1 MKINR
6 FGERLEVSDPL
17 TVSSAQCQ
25 LVPQLAQ
32 GVFCRRLRERCASEI
47 FKGFENILE
56 VGNSRRNAQAVP
68 VKHVLVVV
76 HLGEFTIVW
85 DSVERAGAHDSFVV
99 VASGWLQDWREFLVP
114 TIEFC
119 GGIQVGEKSL
129 TGQEPRGA
137 VAFCVFKH
145 IWG

>member
-32 GVFCRRLRERCASEI
+32 GVFCRRLRERCDS
-47 FKGFENILE
+47 GILE
-56 VGNSRRNAQAVP
+56 GFKNFLEVVIFSRNPKAVP

-99 VASGWLQDWREFLVP
+99 VASGCLQAWREFL
-114 TIEFC
+114 
-119 GGIQVGEKSL
+119 
-129 TGQEPRGA
+129 
-137 VAFCVFKH
+137 
-145 IWG
+145 

>member
-32 GVFCRRLRERCASEI
+32 GVFCRRLRERCDSGILE
-47 FKGFENILE
+47 GFENILE
-56 VGNSRRNAQAVP
+56 AGNCRRNAQAVP

-76 HLGEFTIVW
+76 HLGEFSIVW
-85 DSVERAGAHDSFVV
+85 DSVERAGPHDSSVV
-99 VASGWLQDWREFLVP
+99 VASGCLHAWRAFLVP
-114 TIEFC
+114 ATE
-119 GGIQVGEKSL
+119 
-129 TGQEPRGA
+129 
-137 VAFCVFKH
+137 
-145 IWG
+145 

>member
-32 GVFCRRLRERCASEI
+32 GVFCRRLRERCDSGMLE
-47 FKGFENILE
+47 GFENILE
-56 VGNSRRNAQAVP
+56 VGNCRRTAQAVP

-85 DSVERAGAHDSFVV
+85 DSVERAGARDSLVV
-99 VASGWLQDWREFLVP
+99 VARPRPQAWR
-114 TIEFC
+114 
-119 GGIQVGEKSL
+119 G
-129 TGQEPRGA
+129 
-137 VAFCVFKH
+137 
-145 IWG
+145 